1 MPRAAGGALGSSN
14 GMPAIARFSVWCEV
28 LGTEWLG
35 LSTALAA
42 IGVAAFH
49 FGWEIPGAGRG
60 IDLQVS
66 SLLLVLVSLLAGVLA
81 GSQRAVARRE
91 RRVEEQRREIER
103 LVLTPQRRVVDAKYH
118 LYRDSFMCTQLVGFL
133 MMARMEASAMTPET
147 SLDIERRW
155 GSEFLER
162 FQRIFGSGRFGDV
175 FSQLIG
181 GKFPPPRDQAMSIY
195 VGLADFLQLLAERIT
210 ESDLDPEYLH
220 GRDEPPEPPPSSA
233 ATGDAP
239 PSVAVEASR
248 IDFEPRS
255 NSTRAG

>member
-66 SLLLVLVSLLAGVLA
+66 SLLLVLVSLLAGVLE

-91 RRVEEQRREIER
+91 RRVAEQRREIER
-103 LVLTPQRRVVDAKYH
+103 LIRTPQRRVVDAKYH

-133 MMARMEASAMTPET
+133 MMARMEASAMTPEMA
-147 SLDIERRW
+147 LGIERRW
-155 GSEFLER
+155 GGEFLER
-162 FQRIFGSGRFGDV
+162 FQRMFGTGRFGDV
-175 FSQLIG
+175 FSQRI
-181 GKFPPPRDQAMSIY
+181 PPPRSQAMAVYS
-195 VGLADFLQLLAERIT
+195 GLADFLRLLAERIT
-210 ESDLDPEYLH
+210 ESDLDPAYLH
-220 GRDEPPEPPPSSA
+220 GSDEGPRPP
-233 ATGDAP
+233 
-239 PSVAVEASR
+239 R
-248 IDFEPRS
+248 
-255 NSTRAG
+255 